1 MVQIVILILMLLVTL
16 KQFVKHCIAND
27 LQLWYNIVTE
37 RDDIMAQISLRLDD
51 QLKEES
57 TKILN
62 DLGMDV
68 TGAIKIFLTQVVLQ
82 EGIPFEVS
90 LKKPELMK
98 ALEDIENN
106 RTSSF
111 NNLEE
116 LMADLTDED

>member
-1 MVQIVILILMLLVTL
+1 M
-16 KQFVKHCIAND
+16 
-27 LQLWYNIVTE
+27 TE

>member
-1 MVQIVILILMLLVTL
+1 
-16 KQFVKHCIAND
+16 
-27 LQLWYNIVTE
+27 
-37 RDDIMAQISLRLDD
+37 MAQISLRLDD

>member
-1 MVQIVILILMLLVTL
+1 M
-16 KQFVKHCIAND
+16 
-27 LQLWYNIVTE
+27 WYNIVAE

>member
-1 MVQIVILILMLLVTL
+1 
-16 KQFVKHCIAND
+16 
-27 LQLWYNIVTE
+27 
-37 RDDIMAQISLRLDD
+37 MAQISLRLDD

-98 ALEDIENN
+98 ASEDIENN

>member
-1 MVQIVILILMLLVTL
+1 
-16 KQFVKHCIAND
+16 
-27 LQLWYNIVTE
+27 
-37 RDDIMAQISLRLDD
+37 MAQISLRLDD
-51 QLKEES
+51 KLKEES

-90 LKKPELMK
+90 LKKPEIMK
-98 ALEDIENN
+98 GLEDIENN
-106 RTSSF
+106 RTSVF

-116 LMADLTDED
+116 LMADLTDEN